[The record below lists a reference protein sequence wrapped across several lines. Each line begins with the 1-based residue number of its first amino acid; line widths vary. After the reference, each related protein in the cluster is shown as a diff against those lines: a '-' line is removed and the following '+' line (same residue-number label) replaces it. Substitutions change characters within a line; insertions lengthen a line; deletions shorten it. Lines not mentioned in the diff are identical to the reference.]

1 MEGLFIL
8 MIVLVPLYLVCMVY
22 LEFIKKIL
30 FAGYTFVA
38 NLGLIDVSLIP
49 DTKQLSTIAEH
60 SLVVLIILLLLI
72 FILSSFNIIDMS
84 PIIFGK
90 KK

>member
-8 MIVLVPLYLVCMVY
+8 MIVLVPLSLVCMVY

-49 DTKQLSTIAEH
+49 DTDQLSDIAEN
-60 SLVVLIILLLLI
+60 SIIVPIILLVLI
-72 FILSSFNIIDMS
+72 FILSTFHIIDMS
-84 PIIFGK
+84 SIIFGREK
-90 KK
+90 